1 MTFNCPGQGVSDLP
15 GAKFQPGPWVLILT
29 GVGAG
34 AGDFWS
40 RFGTQSDLLKL

>member
-29 GVGAG
+29 GVGQG
-34 AGDFWS
+34 QGI
-40 RFGTQSDLLKL
+40 FGQDLEPSPTC